1 MSDLH
6 EYIVSTI
13 EGVAIDDLESKLV
26 SPTAGLTHIP
36 DRVID
41 VANPRLL
48 NERQTHFLLAEEEAE
63 LLRNHPDVLDV
74 GIAPTPDMIS
84 SCDVQVDNFYR
95 DAGGTAING
104 GNASYTNWGLRRV
117 NLGTDE
123 VATGVSNYDYYID
136 GEGVD
141 IVIQDN
147 GTQNGHPEW
156 EDKNGNTRFV
166 QHNWYTVT
174 GYPGTLPTG
183 WYGNVGNHGS
193 HVTGI
198 VSGKHYGWAKGA
210 AIYSMR
216 YELVSNLLDAFDL
229 IRVWHQNKPVD
240 PRTGYKR
247 PTIVNASWGYRWWH
261 YNNNTGAQVSR
272 TYRGTTTVTS
282 AFSSA
287 EGQITA
293 FVDNTGRYGA
303 RNFVVA
309 STDIAC
315 KQMTDVGVIYIKAAG
330 NYYHKTDSS
339 VNKTILGTEAGNIYQ
354 MKHTLTVAAGHA
366 VTAVSGCTVPGGTTV
381 SSVIDHK
388 RVQLNNPITPTS
400 GTIVL
405 NFKGPDYDN
414 YAIYNASFAQGTIAA
429 GQPVYYHRPGSPW
442 SSDSINV
449 GCIDNA
455 RNGSSQEQRATFS
468 EHGAGIDVYAPGSNI
483 SSSTSNASGYA
494 SATDYPYNTTYK
506 IARISGTS
514 MAAPQVTGL
523 LACYLSLNPGAT
535 AEDCKEWLASKA
547 SVAGQLYDTG
557 LTNDYTNNRSLN
569 SSPGRYLKNPFASPK
584 GIIYNDG
591 ITLTGNFTKV

>member
-6 EYIVSTI
+6 EYIVSTV
-13 EGVAIDDLESKLV
+13 EGVTIDDLESKLV
-26 SPTAGLTHIP
+26 SPTAGLTYIP
-36 DRVID
+36 DRIID

-48 NERQTHFLLAEEEAE
+48 NERQTHFLLTEEEAE
-63 LLRNHPDVLDV
+63 LLRGHPDVLDI
-74 GIAPTPDMIS
+74 GLAPTLDMIG
-84 SCDVQVDNFYR
+84 SCAVQVDDFNR
-95 DAGGTAING
+95 TAGTTVNNG
-104 GNASYTNWGLRRV
+104 GSAFYTNWGLRRV

-123 VATGVSNYDYYID
+123 VTTGVSNYDYYVD

-166 QHNWYTVT
+166 QHNWYAIT
-174 GYPGTLPTG
+174 GFPGSLPIG

-198 VSGKHYGWAKGA
+198 AAGKHYGWAKGA
-210 AIYSMR
+210 AIYSLR
-216 YELVSNLLDAFDL
+216 YDLVSTIPDAFDL
-229 IRVWHQNKPVD
+229 IRIWHQNKPVD

-261 YNNNTGAQVSR
+261 YNNGSGAQISR
-272 TYRGTTTVTS
+272 TYRGTTTVTGSFS
-282 AFSSA
+282 AT

-293 FVDNTGRYGA
+293 FIDNTGRYGA
-303 RNFVVA
+303 RNFIVA

-315 KQMTDVGVIYIKAAG
+315 KQMTDAGVIYIKAAG

-339 VNKTILGTEAGNIYQ
+339 VNKTILEIQASNIVR
-354 MKHTLTVAAGHA
+354 MKHTLEIAVGHS
-366 VTAVSGCTVPGGTTV
+366 VTAISGCTVPVGTTV
-381 SSVIDHK
+381 TAVTDHK
-388 RVQLNNPITPTS
+388 KVQLNNAVTPTS

-414 YAIYNASFAQGTIAA
+414 YAIYNTSFASTISA

-442 SSDSINV
+442 SSDIITV
-449 GCIDNA
+449 GNIDNA
-455 RNGSSQEQRATFS
+455 RNISVQERRASSS
-468 EHGAGIDVYAPGSNI
+468 EHGAGIDVYAPGTAI
-483 SSSTSNASGYA
+483 SSATVTGG
-494 SATDYPYNTTYK
+494 SAYGTEANYPYNTAYR
-506 IARISGTS
+506 IARIGGTS

-547 SVAGQLYDTG
+547 SVTGQLYDTG
-557 LTNDYTNNRSLN
+557 LTNDYTDYYSLN

-591 ITLTGNFTKV
+591 LAITGNFTKV